1 MPIYLCGRSAL
12 EMWRTLRAAE
22 KESPQ
27 AHNVCRKHSIV
38 DAVHKRRQ
46 LKALSS
52 EAQELLQAIPQPYHV
67 LAPSRECQRASQTLK
82 PHIWSRPLP
91 HGTFVQLSDEVYL
104 SSPPFLLL
112 QLATELEF
120 AQVITTALEF
130 CGIYTLFN
138 PWSCEF
144 ESTDPSEKTY
154 DFISGIPP
162 ITSVAKIGRFL
173 QGCRDQRGHR
183 ETEKILQYVIDDS
196 GSPMETA
203 AYMLACMPKRY
214 GGYGLPKPQFNP
226 LVRVAT
232 SGGSRYRRPDL
243 YWEGRSVDV
252 EYNSDL
258 IHIAKSAYYKDA
270 QRQVELVAAKVKVL
284 PLTRNDIMNISNFD
298 AFMFGLEKVLG
309 VRRYAFPKNWTARRS
324 ALRAVVFN
332 RREVTAEIR

>member
-1 MPIYLCGRSAL
+1 MPVYLCGSSAF
-12 EMWRTLRAAE
+12 EMWRTLRATE
-22 KESPQ
+22 KDSPQ
-27 AHNVCRKHSIV
+27 ARNVCRKHSIG

-67 LAPSRECQRASQTLK
+67 LVPSLDCRRGSQTLK
-82 PHIWSRPLP
+82 PHVWSQPLP
-91 HGTFVQLSDEVYL
+91 RGTFVQLSDEVFL
-104 SSPPFLLL
+104 SSPPFLLM
-112 QLATELEF
+112 QLAGELKF
-120 AQVITTALEF
+120 AQVILAALEF

-138 PWSCEF
+138 PWSCGL

-162 ITSVAKIGRFL
+162 ITSVAKINRFM

-183 ETEKILQYVIDDS
+183 ETEKMLQYVIDDS
-196 GSPMETA
+196 GSPMESA

-226 LVRVAT
+226 LVRVVT
-232 SGGSRYRRPDL
+232 SGGSRSRRPDL

-270 QRQVELVAAKVKVL
+270 QRQVELVAAQVKVM
-284 PLTRNDIMNISNFD
+284 PMTRNDIMKAKNFD
-298 AFMFGLEKVLG
+298 AFMFNLERTLG
-309 VRRYAFPKNWTARRS
+309 VRRYRFPKNWEARRK
-324 ALRAVVFN
+324 ALRDTVFS
-332 RREVTAEIR
+332 RREVEAGS